1 MGKIIIKRPGPGVM
15 LTLARK
21 ANQIQCNFIFLGC
34 AQHTLICFAKY
45 SAKNVFM
52 AKLLQNNSNL
62 NDFEYSTHLKA
73 RKIYKRPKKILKA
86 KKRPEVE
93 KPKSS

>member
-1 MGKIIIKRPGPGVM
+1 M
-15 LTLARK
+15 LTLERK

-52 AKLLQNNSNL
+52 AKLLQNNANL

-73 RKIYKRPKKILKA
+73 RKIEKKTKKNLEAPPKKT
-86 KKRPEVE
+86 EVE
-93 KPKSS
+93 KHKCS